1 MHTQAHTETRGSVT
15 SLIKNE
21 ILTFETK
28 WMKLEIIMLSEI
40 NQTQK
45 AEYHFLLFVAADVYI
60 MSIKIC
66 VNVTSFSI

>member
-1 MHTQAHTETRGSVT
+1 
-15 SLIKNE
+15 
-21 ILTFETK
+21 
-28 WMKLEIIMLSEI
+28 MKLEIIMLSEI

-45 AEYHFLLFVAADVYI
+45 AEYHFLLFVAADVYV